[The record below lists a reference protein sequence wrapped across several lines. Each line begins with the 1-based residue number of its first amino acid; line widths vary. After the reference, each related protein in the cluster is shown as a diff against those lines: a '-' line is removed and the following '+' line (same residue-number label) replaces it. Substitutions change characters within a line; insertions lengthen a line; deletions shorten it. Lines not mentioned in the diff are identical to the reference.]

1 MWPSDGSLVPGPTE
15 PMAHRGRS
23 GVEWSEATSLAMR
36 AAASLSSKVRSAMPY
51 SERTTG
57 KAPKVSVSMA
67 SQPTARN
74 ESWSPAMTRGR
85 VAASTS

>member
-23 GVEWSEATSLAMR
+23 GVEWPEATSLAML
-36 AAASLSSKVRSAMPY
+36 AAAWFSSYVRSAIPY
-51 SERTTG
+51 SDRTTG

-67 SQPTARN
+67 SHPTARN
-74 ESWSPAMTRGR
+74 ESWSPAMMRGR
-85 VAASTS
+85 LAASTS